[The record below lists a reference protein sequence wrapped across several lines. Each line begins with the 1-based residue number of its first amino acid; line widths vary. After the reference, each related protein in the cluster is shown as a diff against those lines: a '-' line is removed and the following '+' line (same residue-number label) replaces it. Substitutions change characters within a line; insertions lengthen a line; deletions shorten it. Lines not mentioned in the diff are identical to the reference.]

1 MRQTKKSSP
10 SNRFFINKGVYT
22 MSLIIREIQNTINDC
37 ENVKKTLLREAD
49 RIREERLA
57 YQHIKHLMGVIDYEE
72 NDTVRQDSETSQD
85 T

>member
-1 MRQTKKSSP
+1 
-10 SNRFFINKGVYT
+10 

-37 ENVKKTLLREAD
+37 ESVKKTLIREAD

-72 NDTVRQDSETSQD
+72 NNTMRQDT
-85 T
+85 

>member
-1 MRQTKKSSP
+1 
-10 SNRFFINKGVYT
+10 

-37 ENVKKTLLREAD
+37 ENVKKSLLREAD

-72 NDTVRQDSETSQD
+72 NDTVRQDSETS
-85 T
+85 